1 MDSALLCRIPS
12 AWIGRRRVPLRRTTR
27 SREGAQFRR
36 WPTRI
41 TLPQEEFAA
50 FGFIVFANSGR
61 LSSKSSERTEETT
74 VAHVGPTDVSR
85 SAPTVGPQRIESSV
99 IADAVIGISLNR
111 LFGVITQSRPCAAPA
126 RLRGDDESK
135 CDEPVVSTQRKRLF
149 KSSPRRLWLIGKDG
163 RGRTAGG
170 QIHRPGVSH
179 GVRLGHAVRGPAA
192 VSRDRIP
199 AANSYGLARSPTSG
213 NPDDPD
219 VVCDSAVV
227 EA

>member
-85 SAPTVGPQRIESSV
+85 SAPTVGPQRIETPVVADSV
-99 IADAVIGISLNR
+99 VRVCLYG
-111 LFGVITQSRPCAAPA
+111 LFGVIPQSGPCTAPTG
-126 RLRGDDESK
+126 LGSNDESK
-135 CDEPVVSTQRKRLF
+135 CDGPILATERLCVF
-149 KSSPRRLWLIGKDG
+149 ERLSRRRRLIGEDG
-163 RGRTAGG
+163 
-170 QIHRPGVSH
+170 
-179 GVRLGHAVRGPAA
+179 
-192 VSRDRIP
+192 
-199 AANSYGLARSPTSG
+199 
-213 NPDDPD
+213 
-219 VVCDSAVV
+219 
-227 EA
+227 